1 MSPDRRRPARRQAP
15 TEAERILGPE
25 DATLLD
31 IVDNVLS
38 KGVMLTGDVSIGL
51 ARIDLV
57 YARVSLLLCA
67 ADLVLPGESADPVLR
82 HAARFQ
88 ARQQAGV
95 PDARRGR
102 VGVEARVP
110 NARRAGR
117 GR

>member
-1 MSPDRRRPARRQAP
+1 MSPDPKRPARRQVPAV
-15 TEAERILGPE
+15 ERILGPE
-25 DATLLD
+25 DPTLLD

-51 ARIDLV
+51 ARVDLV

-67 ADLVLPGESADPVLR
+67 ADLVLPGEDHDPVIR
-82 HAARFQ
+82 RAGRFQ

-95 PDARRGR
+95 P
-102 VGVEARVP
+102 
-110 NARRAGR
+110 NARRASR

>member
-1 MSPDRRRPARRQAP
+1 MSPDRKRPARRQAP
-15 TEAERILGPE
+15 TVADRILGPE

-51 ARIDLV
+51 AQVDLV

-67 ADLVLPGESADPVLR
+67 ADLVLPGEAHDPIIR
-82 HAARFQ
+82 RAERFQ

-95 PDARRGR
+95 PNARRG
-102 VGVEARVP
+102 
-110 NARRAGR
+110 GR

>member
-15 TEAERILGPE
+15 GAAQRILGPE

-51 ARIDLV
+51 ANVDLV

-67 ADLVLPGESADPVLR
+67 ADLVLPGESHDLIVR
-82 HAARFQ
+82 HAERLE
-88 ARQQAGV
+88 
-95 PDARRGR
+95 ARRR
-102 VGVEARVP
+102 
-110 NARRAGR
+110 ARRRRA
-117 GR
+117 